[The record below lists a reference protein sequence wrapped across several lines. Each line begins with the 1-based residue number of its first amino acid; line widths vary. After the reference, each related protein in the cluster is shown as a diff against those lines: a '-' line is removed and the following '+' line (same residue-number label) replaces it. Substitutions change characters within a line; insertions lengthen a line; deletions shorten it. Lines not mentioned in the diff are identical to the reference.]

1 MADPKMYRVRI
12 GNQGRLVVPA
22 ELRREF
28 GVEPDDILVGWI
40 DGDGRL
46 IFQRREDIEKEIW
59 AMFEGVDHSM
69 ADDLIAERRREAAR
83 EAEREER
90 YRRRA

>member
-1 MADPKMYRVRI
+1 MYRVRI

-22 ELRREF
+22 ELRREL

-40 DGDGRL
+40 DESGRL

-83 EAEREER
+83 EAERDEQ
-90 YRRRA
+90 YQRRA

>member
-1 MADPKMYRVRI
+1 MAEPKMYRVRI

-28 GVEPDDILVGWI
+28 GVEADDVLIGWI
-40 DGDGRL
+40 DEDGRL

-59 AMFEGVDHSM
+59 AMMEGVEGSL
-69 ADDLIAERRREAAR
+69 ADELIAERRREAAR
-83 EAEREER
+83 EAERDAEHGN
-90 YRRRA
+90 

>member
-22 ELRREF
+22 ELRREL
-28 GVEPDDILVGWI
+28 GVEPEDILVGWI
-40 DGDGRL
+40 DEDGRL

-59 AMFEGVDHSM
+59 AMMEGIEVSL
-69 ADDLIAERRREAAR
+69 ADELIAERRREAAR
-83 EAEREER
+83 EAERDAE
-90 YRRRA
+90 YGL

>member
-1 MADPKMYRVRI
+1 MAEPKMYRVRI

-28 GVEPDDILVGWI
+28 GVEADDVLIGWI
-40 DGDGRL
+40 DEDGRL

-59 AMFEGVDHSM
+59 AMMEGVEGSL
-69 ADDLIAERRREAAR
+69 ADELIAERRREAAR
-83 EAEREER
+83 EAERDAEHG
-90 YRRRA
+90 Y

>member
-1 MADPKMYRVRI
+1 MAEPKMYRVRI

-28 GVEPDDILVGWI
+28 GVEADDVLIGWI
-40 DGDGRL
+40 DEDGRL

-83 EAEREER
+83 EAERDEQNR
-90 YRRRA
+90 QHA